1 METSQISYSRPYS
14 SVHGQIVLLVLACAA
29 ATSSLVYGHMARTSQ
44 ILWMSFYLLQIAN
57 VILDPKISFTTTQ
70 KTPDGTAVRVRRPL
84 IGFKKCE
91 SVVDFDG
98 KTDGD
103 VRNGRAFIRL

>member
-14 SVHGQIVLLVLACAA
+14 FVHGQIVLLVLACAA
-29 ATSSLVYGHMARTSQ
+29 ATSSLVYGHMAKTSQ

-57 VILDPKISFTTTQ
+57 VILDPKISFTTTR
-70 KTPDGTAVRVRRPL
+70 KNPDGTAVRVRRPL
-84 IGFKKCE
+84 IGFKRCE

-98 KTDGD
+98 KADSD

>member
-14 SVHGQIVLLVLACAA
+14 FVHGQIALLILACTAA
-29 ATSSLVYGHMARTSQ
+29 MSSLVNGHMARISQ

-70 KTPDGTAVRVRRPL
+70 KNSDGTAVRVRRPF
-84 IGFKKCE
+84 IGFKRCE
-91 SVVDFDG
+91 SMVDFDG
-98 KTDGD
+98 RTDGD